1 MTHTNKEMFDL
12 YIKKVNDMLK
22 NNQMTGS
29 ILIHTARNT
38 GTSAVFMGS
47 DSTLLMSEDQWN
59 AFTGD
64 IGKQFPD
71 AKIPHQLKRW
81 YNKDRT
87 YRDAKEL
94 VEKAFNGSNGYK
106 QITEWIRTEPN
117 SLAILCDMIN
127 GVQYEC
133 KPLFEVPLKELQ
145 SDNGQQFITFENG
158 KIFACAKNKNLKQT
172 FTQKE
177 LLNIPSH
184 YRQFARQLEE

>member
-1 MTHTNKEMFDL
+1 MKEKTLFNIIVNKVEELM
-12 YIKKVNDMLK
+12 K
-22 NNQMTGS
+22 NNKMNS
-29 ILIHTARNT
+29 LIRITTADSNGFCT
-38 GTSAVFMGS
+38 TTLGS
-47 DSTLLMSEDQWN
+47 DGAFVITPEQWQT
-59 AFTGD
+59 FTT
-64 IGKQFPD
+64 IINGKQFPD

-177 LLNIPSH
+177 LLNIPFH